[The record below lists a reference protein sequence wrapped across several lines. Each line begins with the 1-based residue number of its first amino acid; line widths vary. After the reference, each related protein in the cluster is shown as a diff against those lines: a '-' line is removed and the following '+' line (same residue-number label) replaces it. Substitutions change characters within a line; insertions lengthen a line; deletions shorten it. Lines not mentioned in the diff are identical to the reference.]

1 MISIKGAIIGDII
14 GSIYEFNNYQG
25 NINDF
30 SLFTPYNFFTD
41 DTVTTLAICKAQ
53 LEKKE
58 PNEVDYA
65 KNLWTF
71 CRKYPDLSY
80 GGRFNKWLQQNPPR
94 PYHSF
99 GNGAAMRI
107 SSIPYFYKNNLDKA
121 IKQALCATRISHN
134 HEESYKAVSSLIEII
149 WGLNNGK
156 KSIYDIK
163 DCAQDYYGELPPITR
178 IEFNE
183 SCQGTMPICYSIIL
197 NSNSFEEAMRIAVGV
212 GGDTDTICA
221 IVGSMAEPLF
231 GIPKEIESK
240 MWDYLDD
247 DMGEIIEKFE
257 EEVRC

>member
-1 MISIKGAIIGDII
+1 MILIKGAIIGDII
-14 GSIYEFNNYQG
+14 GSIYEFNNYRG
-25 NINDF
+25 DINNF
-30 SLFTPYNFFTD
+30 NLFTPYNFFTD
-41 DTVTTLAICKAQ
+41 DTIATLAICKAQ
-53 LEKKE
+53 LEKEE
-58 PNEVDYA
+58 PNEADYA

-80 GGRFNKWLQQNPPR
+80 GSRFNKWLQQNSPR
-94 PYHSF
+94 PYRSF
-99 GNGAAMRI
+99 GNGAAMRV
-107 SSIPYFYKNNLDKA
+107 SSIPYFYKDNENKA
-121 IKQALCATRISHN
+121 IDQALTATRISHN
-134 HEESYKAVSSLIEII
+134 HSESYKAVSSLVKII

-156 KSIYDIK
+156 MSSYDIK
-163 DCAQDYYGELPPITR
+163 DFAQHNYGELPQITK

-183 SCQGTMPICYSIIL
+183 TCQGTMPICYSIIL

-247 DMGEIIEKFE
+247 DMKEIAKRFE